1 MTNRRGGERERDD
14 ARTPPMGGADDYYDS
29 MRGGVGGARL
39 STRGR
44 SAGSREYVRGG
55 RGRGRAAY
63 PVRGSTSRG
72 RGGSLRSEREP
83 TGKTEHRFRYVPTLT
98 GIVWKYFKS
107 ASSLTRW
114 FLH

>member
-1 MTNRRGGERERDD
+1 MTNRRGGERDD
-14 ARTPPMGGADDYYDS
+14 ARTPPMSGADDYYES
-29 MRGGVGGARL
+29 TRGGGARL

-83 TGKTEHRFRYVPTLT
+83 TGKTEHRFRCVPTMV
-98 GIVWKYFKS
+98 GICWNI
-107 ASSLTRW
+107 
-114 FLH
+114 FLKCFFF

>member
-1 MTNRRGGERERDD
+1 MTNRRGGERDD
-14 ARTPPMGGADDYYDS
+14 ARTPPMSGADDYYDS
-29 MRGGVGGARL
+29 MRGGGGGGARL

-83 TGKTEHRFRYVPTLT
+83 TGKTEHRFRYVLTVT

-107 ASSLTRW
+107 ASSLARW
-114 FLH
+114 VLR